1 MLLMKPKW
9 ISWWTARSK
18 QSMVWRADVLLR
30 ALLAWCCWLGVH
42 AVAAD
47 VSPRL
52 PAPVAEALAQSGI
65 PESSVGIFVMD
76 TQAARPVVAVGDER
90 ALNPASTIKLLTT
103 FAALDQL
110 GPAYRWT
117 TELY

>member
-30 ALLAWCCWLGVH
+30 ALLAWCCWLGIH
-42 AVAAD
+42 ATAAD

-52 PAPVAEALAQSGI
+52 PAPVADALAQAGI
-65 PESSVGIFVMD
+65 PENSVGTFVMD
-76 TQAARPVVAVGDER
+76 TQAARPVVAVCGEP
-90 ALNPASTIKLLTT
+90 ALHTAFPLQT
-103 FAALDQL
+103 
-110 GPAYRWT
+110 G
-117 TELY
+117 